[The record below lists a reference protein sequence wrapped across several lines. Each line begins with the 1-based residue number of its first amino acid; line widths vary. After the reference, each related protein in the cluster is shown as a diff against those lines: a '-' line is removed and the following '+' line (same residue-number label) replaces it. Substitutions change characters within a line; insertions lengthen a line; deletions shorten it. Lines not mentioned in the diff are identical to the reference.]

1 MFGIGFEE
9 LLLILAI
16 ALIVVG
22 PSKIPDVARALGRG
36 YAEFKRAMDDLKG
49 TLDQDETVRGI
60 KEEFQAAQRQI
71 NISRTFAQAADAGRT
86 TAQTEASVPV
96 ETVAES
102 APEARNG
109 TDPDAGSDVIPE
121 NLPPERSAIDSD
133 PVAQTR
139 SEAISAPD
147 LKPEPF
153 PGESA
158 EEPAATG
165 RGGPSGAKPQVETEK

>member
-86 TAQTEASVPV
+86 TTQTAASAPV
-96 ETVAES
+96 ETVAEP
-102 APEARNG
+102 AADAGHG
-109 TDPDAGSDVIPE
+109 TDPDADSDVIPE
-121 NLPPERSAIDSD
+121 NRPPERSAIDSD
-133 PVAQTR
+133 PLAPTR
-139 SEAISAPD
+139 SEAISAPE
-147 LKPEPF
+147 LKPEPSL
-153 PGESA
+153 GESA

-165 RGGPSGAKPQVETEK
+165 PGGPSGAKPQVETEK